1 MQVLGLNKLY
11 CWKIIKDMV
20 KMVTYT
26 KNLEELDIPPAVV
39 TTDILKEK
47 KFPLYKRLD
56 RRSSSS

>member
-1 MQVLGLNKLY
+1 MRVLGPNKLY

-26 KNLEELDIPPAVV
+26 KSLEELDIPPAVV

-47 KFPLYKRLD
+47 KFPLYKRFD
-56 RRSSSS
+56 RRGSSS